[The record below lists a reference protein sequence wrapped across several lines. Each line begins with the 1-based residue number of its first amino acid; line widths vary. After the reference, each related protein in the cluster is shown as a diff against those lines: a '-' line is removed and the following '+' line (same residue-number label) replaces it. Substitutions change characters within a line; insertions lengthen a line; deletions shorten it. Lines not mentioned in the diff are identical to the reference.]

1 MVNTFSLAVMPFLLF
16 ATLVAGAAPPEVS
29 FFFPAGVQRG
39 QSTKITATGE
49 FETWPVNVWV
59 DRPGVEVKPTDTK
72 GELSV
77 TVAED
82 FDFGVCW
89 LRLYDEE
96 GATPPRPLMV
106 GSLGEVLEAE
116 PNDAP
121 AKSQPL
127 DGSVIVNGKL
137 AKRGDVDTYSV
148 NLEEGQTL
156 IASLRASNVL
166 NAPMDA
172 VLQITDE
179 AGFVLMQN
187 DDARGLDPLIVF
199 PVPAAGTYLVR
210 TFAFPAKPN
219 STIDF
224 AGGEDYIY
232 RLTLTTGPFLDH
244 TMPLAVTR
252 NQTTDVR
259 LHGWNLTGVEVVRS
273 ISLGS
278 AHDKLIH
285 DFVPHDVAGMMSLP
299 VTPHKI
305 AVESPVDTGASPQTV
320 EVPVVISGT
329 LKGDRETDTY
339 RFRAVKNQKLKIAVA
354 SHAVGFPTDPVIEVI
369 DSSGKQLAE
378 NDDASRTERDAQ
390 LIFTPPADGEFDVR
404 VRDLH
409 GRGGDRFVYQLTVE
423 PDVPSFQ
430 LAVKPGEFILEVGK
444 PLEIPVAVGRDSGY
458 TKSIE
463 ITAIDLP
470 VGVSVEPAISEGKG
484 DTAKEVKLKLT
495 ASEDAT
501 SGSFRIVGKAQGD
514 EQSATTGFTLYEGSR
529 THSQLWLTVRP

>member
-1 MVNTFSLAVMPFLLF
+1 MVNTLSLAIMPFFLF
-16 ATLVAGAAPPEVS
+16 AAIVGSAAPPKLNY
-29 FFFPAGVQRG
+29 FFPAGVPRG
-39 QSTKITATGE
+39 QTTKISVAGE
-49 FETWPVNVWV
+49 FESWPVNVWV
-59 DRPGVEVKPTDTK
+59 DRPGVKVEPTDTK

-77 TVAED
+77 TVAEE

-89 LRLYDEE
+89 LRLYNKE
-96 GATPPRPLMV
+96 GATTLRPLMV

-121 AKSQPL
+121 AKSQSL

-148 NLEEGQTL
+148 KLEEGQTL
-156 IASLRASNVL
+156 IASLCASDIL

-244 TMPLAVTR
+244 TMPLAVSR
-252 NQTTDVR
+252 RQTTDVR
-259 LHGWNLTGVEVVRS
+259 LHGWNLAGVEEVRS
-273 ISLGS
+273 ISLTS
-278 AHDKLIH
+278 AHDSLFY
-285 DFVPHDVAGMMSLP
+285 DFALRNVAGMTSLP

-320 EVPVVISGT
+320 EVPVVISGR
-329 LKGDRETDTY
+329 LMGHRETDTY
-339 RFRAVKNQKLKIAVA
+339 RFKAIKNQKLTIAVA
-354 SHAVGFPTDPVIEVI
+354 SQAAGFPTDPVIEVI

-390 LIFTPPADGEFDVR
+390 LIFTPPADGDFDVR

-409 GRGGDRFVYQLTVE
+409 GRGGERFVYQLIIE

-430 LAVKPGEFILEVGK
+430 LTVKTGEFTLEVGK
-444 PLEIPVAVGRDSGY
+444 PLEIPVAVARDSAF
-458 TKSIE
+458 TKTIE

-470 VGVSVEPAISEGKG
+470 AGVSVESAISEGKG

-495 ASEDAT
+495 ATEDAT
-501 SGSFRIVGKAQGD
+501 SGSFRIVGAQND
-514 EQSATTGFTLYEGSR
+514 EQSATAGFTLYEGSR
-529 THSQLWLTVRP
+529 THDQLWLTLRP